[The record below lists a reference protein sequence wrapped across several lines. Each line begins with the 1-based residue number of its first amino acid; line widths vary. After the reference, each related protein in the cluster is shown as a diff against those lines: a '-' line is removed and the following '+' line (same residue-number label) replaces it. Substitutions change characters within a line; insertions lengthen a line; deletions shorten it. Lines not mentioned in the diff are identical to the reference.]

1 MTKYINKKSN
11 NSKRSKKSKN
21 IKSSKN
27 KKIKKSKYRDDPI
40 GHRKSLYGRKF
51 TVCYDKFNKKKKDTK
66 SGNSTLES
74 TRNAVKYLEKHFPKC
89 IEIIGEYLID
99 H

>member
-1 MTKYINKKSN
+1 MN
-11 NSKRSKKSKN
+11 
-21 IKSSKN
+21 
-27 KKIKKSKYRDDPI
+27 DPI
-40 GHRKSLYGRKF
+40 GHRKSLYGKEF

-74 TRNAVKYLEKHFPKC
+74 ARNAVKYLEKHYPKC
-89 IEIIGEYLID
+89 IEIIGKYLID